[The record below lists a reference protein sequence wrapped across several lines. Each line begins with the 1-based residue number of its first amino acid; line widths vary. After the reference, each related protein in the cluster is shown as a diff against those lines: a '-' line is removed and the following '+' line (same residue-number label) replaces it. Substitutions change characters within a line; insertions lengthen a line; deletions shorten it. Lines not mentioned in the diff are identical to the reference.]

1 MAMFVM
7 KTRVAPW
14 DGEGVKLAGISSLRS
29 TLGFR
34 PYAPAHPHLATL
46 GWGGSSLGSKSLI
59 IASIAADGLAHVLM
73 SALGHKRTYAVQKAM
88 SAVPLIAT
96 AEADIRR

>member
-7 KTRVAPW
+7 KTPVAPW
-14 DGEGVKLAGISSLRS
+14 DGEGVKLAGISSFRS
-29 TLGFR
+29 TLR

-73 SALGHKRTYAVQKAM
+73 SALGHKRTFALQ
-88 SAVPLIAT
+88 
-96 AEADIRR
+96 